1 MSALLKLLWGL
12 LGKQVPINAKG
23 LGTPLAGHSP
33 PGKGNA
39 PWQLEG
45 LI

>member
-12 LGKQVPINAKG
+12 LGKQVPINAKR

-33 PGKGNA
+33 PGKEMLPGS
-39 PWQLEG
+39 LRG
-45 LI
+45 